1 MDSQQTQ
8 QSPILT
14 PKNVIN
20 LNELQDELLEDTESK
35 ENKTIYTEQK
45 DLVNQKEKSEKQT
58 KLSSLKIKSQQQT
71 SLKNVYNKQK
81 IEQKNI
87 SELLSQNLIVSPRR
101 RQLNINISKR
111 QMGKFQQTI
120 FKSIG
125 PAKQESR
132 LCHTENSE
140 IKEISNIF
148 SKKIKFIFS
157 EENFQIIKSKIFG
170 RKNYANQSTGVS
182 PYVQASISMDEL
194 VYLTN
199 IQFPIFPEILAIVNS
214 IITIMMTVGIIG
226 RTCAQKLMKQQF
238 FLLFLQNLYLDTYEQ
253 ILQVNNKLKK
263 SENFSLY
270 KKPDDLQIGDEYEGH
285 KSSQSIA
292 IPQMQIKSKMQ
303 PNLPTLESQK
313 QDQINE
319 QQDQQLLEQNDLIY
333 NQTLPTEQNMTEYSS
348 NFSKSNKHI
357 SPQQTFTKNNKLTY
371 FSPFNIKPK
380 IKRKVISH
388 QNLLK
393 NQSSCQIQISGQQKF
408 KLSIDKT
415 KLFKTQNSSFNKTQ
429 QLNGL
434 STQQSTQSQPQIQDS
449 SLIIDYL
456 ASKLKIIQSLDISK
470 SLSNK
475 IFGSS

>member
-170 RKNYANQSTGVS
+170 RN
-182 PYVQASISMDEL
+182 
-194 VYLTN
+194 
-199 IQFPIFPEILAIVNS
+199 
-214 IITIMMTVGIIG
+214 
-226 RTCAQKLMKQQF
+226 
-238 FLLFLQNLYLDTYEQ
+238 
-253 ILQVNNKLKK
+253 
-263 SENFSLY
+263 ENFSLY

-475 IFGSS
+475 IFGSSLWKSNQKNRNKKNHFQKQLAISLSEDLQNKYLKKFISKCSNENNINETDYRIITSIIKNETL